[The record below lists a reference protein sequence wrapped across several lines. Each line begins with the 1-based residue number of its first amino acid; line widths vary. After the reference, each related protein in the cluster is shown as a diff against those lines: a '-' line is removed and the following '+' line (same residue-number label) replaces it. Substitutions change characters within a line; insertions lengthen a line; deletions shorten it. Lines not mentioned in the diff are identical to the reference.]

1 MLGGFSS
8 ITTISWSS
16 KKLYT
21 TIAYST
27 LEAYMQQISVK
38 KVLIQGEYKVQFGSN
53 YDTTNLY
60 ATSNHTYHNKH
71 ENKHRHLQT

>member
-1 MLGGFSS
+1 
-8 ITTISWSS
+8 
-16 KKLYT
+16 
-21 TIAYST
+21 
-27 LEAYMQQISVK
+27 MQQISVK